1 MSDERKTLEQRAT
14 MTDIERL
21 RHSASHVLATAS
33 VVGKPDDFAS
43 AHLHMGAPFD
53 GVNGSIR
60 TDRHAGWK
68 RKLLVRQRDVLVRM
82 REGDFLHVT
91 ATWN

>member
-1 MSDERKTLEQRAT
+1 VAT
-14 MTDIERL
+14 NCE
-21 RHSASHVLATAS
+21 SAIVASAKPFQATAS
-33 VVGKPDDFAS
+33 VVGKPDDFAA
-43 AHLHMGAPFD
+43 AHLYVGAPID
-53 GVNGSIR
+53 GVNGGIR
-60 TDRHAGWK
+60 TDRRAGWK